1 VTIDELAR
9 RAGETSRNVR
19 AYQAR
24 GLLPRPRL
32 AGRTGIYD
40 DRHLERLSTIRR
52 LQDRG
57 FSLAAI
63 GELLDARDH
72 GATLADVLGPAP
84 ATGSAEREATVFE
97 RADVPAVLR
106 LALVPEPLAR
116 RLAG

>member
-1 VTIDELAR
+1 VTIDELAA

-40 DRHLERLSTIRR
+40 DRHLERLSTIRC

-63 GELLDARDH
+63 GELLDARDR
-72 GATLADVLGPAP
+72 GATLAEVLGPAP
-84 ATGSAEREATVFE
+84 GTGGRDATVFE

>member
-32 AGRTGIYD
+32 AGRSGVYD

-63 GELLDARDH
+63 GELLDARDR
-72 GATLADVLGPAP
+72 GATLADVLGPGVGRA
-84 ATGSAEREATVFE
+84 AGDAALFE
-97 RADVPAVLR
+97 RSDVPAVLR

>member
-63 GELLDARDH
+63 GELLDARDR
-72 GATLADVLGPAP
+72 GATLADVLGHVPGTEA
-84 ATGSAEREATVFE
+84 AEREATVFE